1 MSTPVSGRRRVMNEP
16 PPLRRRT
23 AHLINQYGSF
33 LRERRPGNIFLPQRL
48 NYGNENWQKQGAPR
62 NIRVLPYTARRNLM
76 NEISLN
82 NFKHGNVAYLMFRR
96 GVPVVYTAGSLYGMI
111 KSGPYGRYINSV
123 NNLNSFLARVK
134 NNGVLFRNAQTRQN
148 RTQKNIRKVK
158 LSMNRPARV
167 MSMNR
172 PARVMSMNRAARV
185 IQRKFRSKR

>member
-1 MSTPVSGRRRVMNEP
+1 MSTPVSGRRRARNNNMNEP

-23 AHLINQYGSF
+23 AHGRVNIRRNNLINQYGS
-33 LRERRPGNIFLPQRL
+33 FLPQRL
-48 NYGNENWQKQGAPR
+48 NYGNEINNWQKQGAPR

-96 GVPVVYTAGSLYGMI
+96 GVPVMYTAGSLYGMI

-172 PARVMSMNRAARV
+172 AARV